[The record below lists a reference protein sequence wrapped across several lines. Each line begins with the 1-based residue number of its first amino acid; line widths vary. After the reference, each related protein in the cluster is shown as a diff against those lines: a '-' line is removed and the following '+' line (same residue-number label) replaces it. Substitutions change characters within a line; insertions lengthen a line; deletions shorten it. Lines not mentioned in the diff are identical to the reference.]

1 MSAPTPYPELN
12 AVLQELVENVRA
24 ALGGSFVSACLQG
37 SFAVGDFDRDSDV
50 DFVVAVEEELSDA
63 QVHALQAVHGRV
75 YDLDCPW
82 AQHLEGS
89 YFPKDVLR
97 DYSRSGEQLWYL
109 NHGSRSLVRSDHCNT
124 LVVRWVVRER
134 GVRLAG
140 EEPAALVDPIPVAAL
155 RREMLQTITGWGREI
170 LAEPERFNNRFYQGF
185 IVLNYCRMLHDLRNG
200 LPGSKRAG
208 AEWAKSALDASWA
221 GLIDRA
227 WGGRPDPARSVRTP
241 ADPADFK
248 SALEFVEYVI
258 GESVKYAAEL

>member
-1 MSAPTPYPELN
+1 VAPTPYPELN
-12 AVLQELVENVRA
+12 AVLRELVESIQA

-50 DFVVAVEEELSDA
+50 DFVVAIEEELSDA
-63 QVHALQAVHGRV
+63 QVRALQAAHGRV

-89 YFPKDVLR
+89 YFPKDVLK

-140 EEPAALVDPIPVAAL
+140 EEPAPLVEPIPASAL

-170 LAEPERFNNRFYQGF
+170 LSEPERFNNRFYQGF

-208 AEWAKSALDASWA
+208 AEWAKAALDTSWA
-221 GLIDRA
+221 GLIERA
-227 WGGRPDPARSVRTP
+227 WGGRPDPARSVRQP

-248 SALEFVEYVI
+248 STLKFVEYVI
-258 GESVKYAAEL
+258 GESAKYAAGL